1 MTSSLRRLLRSRS
14 GNTGFEFTLM
24 LPLLM
29 LLLLGFLDA
38 ARFMWSV
45 NRAEKATHMGVR
57 YAITT
62 DLVAPGLGAYAFTE
76 SGLAQGASISTD
88 DFEGVT
94 CDATSCTNKGAGPVP
109 GYSATAFNNIVAR
122 MRAFMPEIQPANV
135 IVEYDNSGIGYAGDP
150 NAPDVAALVT
160 VRLTGLNFQPITFYA
175 FGGSVAMPSFRSA
188 LTMEDGSGTVAN

>member
-1 MTSSLRRLLRSRS
+1 MTGRIHRLLKSRS
-14 GNTGFEFTLM
+14 GNTGFEFALL

-38 ARFMWSV
+38 ARFIWSV

-62 DLVAPGLGAYAFTE
+62 DMVASGLASYAFTQN
-76 SGLAQGASISTD
+76 GLAQGAAIPTSA
-88 DFEGVT
+88 FVGVT
-94 CDATSCTNKGAGPVP
+94 CTSTGCTNKGAGPAP
-109 GYSATAFNNIVAR
+109 GYSAAAFNNIVAR
-122 MRAFMPEIQPANV
+122 TRAFMPEIQPANV

-160 VRLTGLNFQPITFYA
+160 VRLTGLTFQPITFYA
-175 FGGSVAMPSFRSA
+175 FGGSLPMPSFRAA
-188 LTMEDGSGTVAN
+188 LTMEDGSGTAAN

>member
-1 MTSSLRRLLRSRS
+1 MTTRIHRLVASKS
-14 GNTGFEFTLM
+14 GNTGFEFALL

-62 DLVAPGLGAYAFTE
+62 DMVAPGLAGYAFTQN
-76 SGLAQGASISTD
+76 GLPQGAAIPTSA
-88 DFEGVT
+88 FAGVT
-94 CDATSCTNKGAGPVP
+94 CTSTSCTNKGAGPAP
-109 GYSATAFNNIVAR
+109 GYSAAAFNNIVAR

-135 IVEYDNSGIGYAGDP
+135 VVEYDNSGIGYAGDP

-160 VRLTGLNFQPITFYA
+160 IRLTGLNFQPITFYA
-175 FGGSVAMPSFRSA
+175 FGGTITMPSFRSA

>member
-1 MTSSLRRLLRSRS
+1 MTGRMHRLKASRS
-14 GNTGFEFTLM
+14 GNTGFEFALL

-62 DLVAPGLGAYAFTE
+62 DMVASGLAGYAFTQD
-76 SGLAQGASISTD
+76 GLAQGAAIPTSA
-88 DFEGVT
+88 FVGVT
-94 CDATSCTNKGAGPVP
+94 CTSTSCTNKGAGPVP
-109 GYSATAFNNIVAR
+109 GHSAAAFNNIVSR
-122 MRAFMPEIQPANV
+122 MQAFMPEIQPANV

-160 VRLTGLNFQPITFYA
+160 VRLTGLNFQPITFFA
-175 FGGSVAMPSFRSA
+175 FGGTIAMPSFRSA
-188 LTMEDGSGTVAN
+188 LTMEDGAGTVAN

>member
-62 DLVAPGLGAYAFTE
+62 DMVASGLAGYAFTE
-76 SGLAQGASISTD
+76 SGLAQGASVSTD
-88 DFEGVT
+88 DFVGVT
-94 CDATSCTNKGAGPVP
+94 CDSTSCTNKGAGPAP
-109 GYSATAFNNIVAR
+109 GYSAAAFNNIVAR
-122 MRAFMPEIQPANV
+122 MQAFMPEIQPANV

-160 VRLTGLNFQPITFYA
+160 VRLAGLNFQPITFYA
-175 FGGSVAMPSFRSA
+175 FGGSIAMPSFRSA